1 MKKIMYLFFAV
12 ALGAAIVSCGNKKD
26 SKDCD
31 KDEVA
36 KIENFA
42 DLQKKYDG
50 KTFDNCDEFFA
61 AAEEMID
68 VRTILAKKYEGG
80 DKQAKQ
86 DLIDLIAFM
95 QQFDSEAERFEAEC
109 PEKMNEFNERI
120 QEKNKPVENTLKML
134 AFEVTDTDD
143 IDAIQ
148 ALDEAAEEVDNKLE
162 SLKSDN
168 SDALNKLKNN

>member
-26 SKDCD
+26 NKDCD

-68 VRTILAKKYEGG
+68 VMVILAKKYEEG

-86 DLIDLIAFM
+86 DLIDLMSFLE
-95 QQFDSEAERFEAEC
+95 QFDSEAEKHEAEC
-109 PEKMNEFNERI
+109 PEKMAEFNTKI
-120 QEKNKPVENTLKML
+120 QEKTKPIENTLRLL
-134 AFEVTDTDD
+134 AFDMMDSEDSGIDEV
-143 IDAIQ
+143 I
-148 ALDEAAEEVDNKLE
+148 DEAAEEVDNKLQ